1 MAIDKYLRIKQVCE
15 LTGLSRATIYAMEKK
30 GDFPSK
36 KALGPRAVAW
46 LESEIATWME
56 SRKSAVKSGR
66 EAKPGRPS
74 VRKSGS
80 PRKAE
85 KSAIEPTEQPS
96 LTPPVGAS
104 GIVTEPTDDFPGWSE
119 EVSETTDKFA
129 DWSDGDDVPKSPNQP
144 PRLAQA
150 PSKRNARKEGAVRI
164 NRGVKAIDVV
174 ADFNASR
181 LGKAKPSK

>member
-30 GDFPSK
+30 GDFPAK

-46 LESEIATWME
+46 LESEIAAWME
-56 SRKSAVKSGR
+56 TRKTAVKSGR
-66 EAKPGRPS
+66 EATPGRPS
-74 VRKSGS
+74 VRKGES

-119 EVSETTDKFA
+119 EVSEPTDKFA
-129 DWSDGDDVPKSPNQP
+129 DWSDSDDVPKSPNQP
-144 PRLAQA
+144 PRPAQ
-150 PSKRNARKEGAVRI
+150 PSKKLNVTKVGPIRI
-164 NRGVKAIDVV
+164 NRRLKAIDVV
-174 ADFNASR
+174 AEFNASD
-181 LGKAKPSK
+181 PSKSKSSK